1 MPFDLHQL
9 AAFNAVV
16 AAGSLGRAA
25 DAMHVTQSALSRIVR
40 RLEGQVGAPLFE
52 RHSKGMQLTDIG
64 LTLLPHSTALL
75 RDAESAK
82 EEIRALLGL
91 AKGTIRVGTVGS
103 IACLILPT
111 ALTRT
116 CNRWPTL
123 QVQVVEGV
131 WDRLASALLSR
142 EIDLALGAHTDDTD
156 EIVSVPDCRW
166 EDTSYVVAST
176 SHPLRSRPGLSL
188 ADTLAYK
195 WAILPRGTE
204 PFEHMNQLFTRHRLS
219 MPDVTVE
226 TRSITVLKNLIAHSE
241 FLGWMP
247 EPMYHAELRAGLLD
261 RLPIP
266 GASDTRMLTAFR
278 RTQGLLPLP
287 AAKLLNEL
295 RQLTNGV
302 PLR

>member
-40 RLEGQVGAPLFE
+40 RLEVHVGAPLFE

-64 LTLLPHSTALL
+64 LALLPHATSLL
-75 RDAESAK
+75 RDAEGAK

-91 AKGTIRVGTVGS
+91 AKGTIRVGAVGS
-103 IACLILPT
+103 IACQILPT

-116 CNRWPTL
+116 CQRWPML
-123 QVQVVEGV
+123 QVEVVEGV
-131 WDRLASALLSR
+131 WDRLAGALLSR
-142 EIDLALGAHTDDTD
+142 EIDLALGAHTHDTD
-156 EIVSVPDCRW
+156 EIISVPDCCW
-166 EDTSYVVAST
+166 EDTSYVVAAIA
-176 SHPLRSRPGLSL
+176 HPLRERRALSL
-188 ADTLAYK
+188 ADTLTHK
-195 WAILPRGTE
+195 WAIMPRGTG
-204 PFEHMNQLFTRHRLS
+204 PFEHMKALFTRHRL
-219 MPDVTVE
+219 PTPEVAVE
-226 TRSITVLKNLIAHSE
+226 TRSITVLKNLIAHSD

-247 EPMYHAELRAGLLD
+247 EPMYYAEQRAGLLD

-266 GASDTRMLTAFR
+266 GASDTRTLTAFR
-278 RTQGLLPLP
+278 RSHGLLPLP

-295 RQLTNGV
+295 RRLTTN
-302 PLR
+302 PPP